1 MKYYMLTLIVLVG
14 FYSCANEDTTA
25 PVTSEN
31 LCAVDF
37 SSVTVGAQ
45 AITKS
50 SSATYLSQG
59 SGVKIAAYAGG
70 TGTPVTKT
78 YAVSDA
84 NGTIT
89 PTDNLNMM
97 LMPVQAYTLYEYS
110 PVIDFSTVS
119 TDSISISQGTDL
131 LLSNLTATIAKAS
144 TETLTFPSLDHKCS
158 CLEFDL
164 QSDASNTI
172 ITSIAVGS
180 NGLSLTGLTHSPLNC
195 SLSGGFNLAT
205 AALDGTGS
213 IAQSSFTGSSNVY
226 SGSLVVLPKLTG
238 TVPMAIDCYING
250 IRYTV
255 SAIIPSIIFESG
267 KKYVFTV
274 DFKDTI
280 VYLKLKVVD
289 WNAITDASGQ
299 MGNGSGTIILG
310 SWTVTSNASGQVGN
324 GSGNISVGDWIP
336 VSGALGN
343 MGNGSGT
350 VNAVDWNSTSST
362 AGNIGDGS
370 GTVKS
375 VDWTSNG
382 SAAGDMGY

>member
-14 FYSCANEDTTA
+14 LYSCANEDTTA
-25 PVTSEN
+25 PVTSEKK
-31 LCAVDF
+31 CAVDF
-37 SSVTVGAQ
+37 SSVTVGSQ

-50 SSATYLSQG
+50 SSPAYLSQG
-59 SGVKIAAYAGG
+59 SGVKIAAYADG

-84 NGTIT
+84 AGTIT
-89 PTDNLNMM
+89 PSDNLNMM
-97 LMPVQAYTLYEYS
+97 LMPNQAYTLYEYS
-110 PVIDFSTVS
+110 PVIDFSAGT
-119 TDSISISQGTDL
+119 TDSISISQSTDL

-164 QSDASNTI
+164 QSDASNTL
-172 ITSIAVGS
+172 ITSIGVGS
-180 NGLSLTGLTHSPLNC
+180 NGLSLTGLTHYPLNC

-213 IAQSSFTGSSNVY
+213 IAKSSFTGSNNAY

-238 TVPMAIDCYING
+238 TVPMTIDCFING

-280 VYLKLKVVD
+280 IYLKLKVVD
-289 WNAITDASGQ
+289 WNAITDNSGQ

-310 SWTVTSNASGQVGN
+310 SWVITSTDSGPVGN
-324 GSGNISVGDWIP
+324 GSGKISVGDWSKTSTDSGPVGNGYAIISVGTWIP
-336 VSGALGN
+336 VPGALGD
-343 MGNGSGT
+343 MGKGSGT
-350 VNAVDWNSTSST
+350 VNAADWNL
-362 AGNIGDGS
+362 N
-370 GTVKS
+370 
-375 VDWTSNG
+375 N
-382 SAAGDMGY
+382 SATGDMGN